1 MPPTTLAQLEAL
13 SRSRPDRVLRL
24 RGRLPA
30 APADGQPDEPKA
42 DGEPFAL
49 LIFRGF
55 SSSTTHPTAFD
66 PDQPALAAWAVLET
80 AELLQ
85 GPLDPKA
92 EQLLAGPLPAEALLN
107 PAAWL

>member
-55 SSSTTHPTAFD
+55 SSSITHPTAFD
-66 PDQPALAAWAVLET
+66 PDQPALPAGAVLVS
-80 AELLQ
+80 AELLK
-85 GPLDPKA
+85 GPLDPRA
-92 EQLLAGPLPAEALLN
+92 EEVLAGPLPVETLLD